1 MGLIPFSFFT
11 TCLSSNLISD
21 SAPSPVN
28 RNSVA
33 GRRAVS
39 SLVKTP
45 VFCALRM
52 TANSLLSVTSPS
64 SPLRGPTLILLLVLL
79 FM

>member
-11 TCLSSNLISD
+11 TCLSLNLISD
-21 SAPSPVN
+21 NAPSPVN

-45 VFCALRM
+45 VYCTLSMPAI
-52 TANSLLSVTSPS
+52 SLSSVT
-64 SPLRGPTLILLLVLL
+64 
-79 FM
+79 